1 MFLQSTDFF
10 LFFMQKIKKTLN
22 AHSNLK
28 LLTITISFKGPWHV
42 GWKLLIYNIKQ
53 IKIGDD

>member
-1 MFLQSTDFF
+1 M
-10 LFFMQKIKKTLN
+10 TLN